1 MLEHQL
7 QVAISQ
13 GKTKWLQELLAKKL
27 PEFYSEDVDYGTWFD
42 SVIEHMEK
50 RGLNEPKK
58 QKNFL
63 TDIRN
68 AIKILDPNHAAL
80 EIVKFDKQTWTE
92 INNAQSARLAERTTK
107 FISDPDAIVKR
118 ATTLLNSY
126 QWSEVAA
133 ALSIL
138 TGRRCTEIIQ
148 TAKFEYKT
156 KYSVTFSGSLKRRG
170 EPIQCVFEIPTL
182 APAQLIIKAI
192 ANLRNQLS
200 SEIVNLSPRQV
211 SGRYSRA
218 VASKCDLHFKDL
230 VPRREEKD
238 NLYTHLFRAV
248 YATIAA
254 HWFCPPAVPEL
265 EYRAAIQG
273 HYQILDEKNPELR
286 RSLAAG
292 RNYFDYQI
300 SDRSSNIDGRLGI
313 KLHLPDV
320 KVIEQWNHISL
331 EHEQKQI
338 DPYQPL
344 STTALSNKPNP
355 IMTEPSSSS
364 NTASVTIPYFLLSRL
379 QIISSRLGLSTA
391 DTIQALFNWTE
402 VSLSLADSLD
412 VDQLTPNALFAKVEE
427 LRQTPR
433 EQSTISLDNNQ
444 PDFDRESINNLCASV
459 KLLAQTINQQNL
471 PSPVTVIKKE
481 ERSSDRSY
489 DQLVNGKKASYQS
502 KELSNSQNRDKK
514 SDPGDQQSNSE
525 QSTKLSVSSR
535 SEEIVN
541 RAIDTM
547 INFNNTEGLA
557 QPQKW
562 YIGIGALRKL
572 SGRGDSVIKRVLTTR
587 AAEIEKHNL
596 EHGLGKWHNA
606 RGKEAL
612 SIDQVISFSA

>member
-1 MLEHQL
+1 M
-7 QVAISQ
+7 
-13 GKTKWLQELLAKKL
+13 
-27 PEFYSEDVDYGTWFD
+27 
-42 SVIEHMEK
+42 
-50 RGLNEPKK
+50 
-58 QKNFL
+58 
-63 TDIRN
+63 
-68 AIKILDPNHAAL
+68 
-80 EIVKFDKQTWTE
+80 
-92 INNAQSARLAERTTK
+92 
-107 FISDPDAIVKR
+107 
-118 ATTLLNSY
+118 
-126 QWSEVAA
+126 
-133 ALSIL
+133 
-138 TGRRCTEIIQ
+138 
-148 TAKFEYKT
+148 
-156 KYSVTFSGSLKRRG
+156 
-170 EPIQCVFEIPTL
+170 FEIPTL

-192 ANLRNQLS
+192 ALLRNQLS
-200 SEIVNLSPRQV
+200 SEIINLSPRQV

-230 VPRREEKD
+230 VPRRDDKD

-331 EHEQKQI
+331 EHKQKQI
-338 DPYQPL
+338 NSYQPL
-344 STTALSNKPNP
+344 STIASSNKPNL
-355 IMTEPSSSS
+355 IMTEPSLSF
-364 NTASVTIPYFLLSRL
+364 NTTSVTIPSFLLSRL

-412 VDQLTPNALFAKVEE
+412 VDELTPNALFAKVEE

-471 PSPVTVIKKE
+471 PS
-481 ERSSDRSY
+481 
-489 DQLVNGKKASYQS
+489 VNAKGASYHTS
-502 KELSNSQNRDKK
+502 KRLSNSQNTNGKYENDHQQLSS
-514 SDPGDQQSNSE
+514 SDLSP
-525 QSTKLSVSSR
+525 KLSVSSR

-547 INFNNTEGLA
+547 IDFNNTEGLA
-557 QPQKW
+557 QAQKW

-587 AAEIEKHNL
+587 AAEIEKHNS
-596 EHGLGKWHNA
+596 EHSLGKWHNA
-606 RGKEAL
+606 RGKEAP
-612 SIDQVISFSA
+612 SIDEVISFSA